1 MSQSSTLPAERS
13 SSKPAKAGKKKSG
26 WTMVGVYLSPEAA
39 KRLKYAQI
47 AKGAD
52 RSTIVDNLVL
62 AHLDNYVFQRRVA
75 SSVSTLDDVEA
86 NFTGPIPATS
96 N

>member
-1 MSQSSTLPAERS
+1 MSQSSTLSAKRS
-13 SSKPAKAGKKKSG
+13 SSKLGKKKSG

-39 KRLKYAQI
+39 KRLRYAQI
-47 AKGAD
+47 AKGTD

-62 AHLDNYVFQRRVA
+62 SHLGNYVFSQRAA
-75 SSVSTLDDVEA
+75 SPVSALPDDPA
-86 NFTGPIPATS
+86 NFTGPIPAAS